1 LTLPAQSIC
10 HYVRFAWMVVNLQ
23 LIVFDQL

>member
-10 HYVRFAWMVVNLQ
+10 HYVCFAWMVMDLQ

>member
-10 HYVRFAWMVVNLQ
+10 YYIRFAWMVMNLQ